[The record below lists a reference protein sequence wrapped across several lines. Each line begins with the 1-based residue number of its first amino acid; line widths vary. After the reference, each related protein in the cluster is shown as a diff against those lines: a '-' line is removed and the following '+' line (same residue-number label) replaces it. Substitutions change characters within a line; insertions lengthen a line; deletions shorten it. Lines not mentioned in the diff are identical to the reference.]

1 MVDLL
6 PDDLMIAYLHVS
18 VSFNYPS
25 MWVKMGSCILLRDL
39 VELDKVSLNA
49 CIPIALLCRHWA
61 VKRHRT
67 PLQGWRSAVSDPRRT
82 ARVQLG
88 LSGTTEVAGCCI
100 IADNRVGTDRLA
112 LALGQREKG
121 RR

>member
-1 MVDLL
+1 M
-6 PDDLMIAYLHVS
+6 
-18 VSFNYPS
+18 
-25 MWVKMGSCILLRDL
+25 
-39 VELDKVSLNA
+39 
-49 CIPIALLCRHWA
+49 
-61 VKRHRT
+61 KRHRT

-121 RR
+121 RRRELWLGDKVLGLFWLGLAWLGLAWLGSDHG